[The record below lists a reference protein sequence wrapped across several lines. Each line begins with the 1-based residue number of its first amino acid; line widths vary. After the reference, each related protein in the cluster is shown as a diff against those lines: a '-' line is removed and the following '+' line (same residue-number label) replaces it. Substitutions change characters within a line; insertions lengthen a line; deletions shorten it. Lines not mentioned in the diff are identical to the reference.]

1 MAINIRGNTNLKGGV
16 VNSTRKKT
24 NINVEDNA
32 TLTTP
37 KITNT
42 GGSTYDVNLGNG
54 GTLNYDGKT
63 YQNQPVEDYY
73 SNYLADIERANKLA
87 QEKAAEAQRLR
98 TEQAVTT
105 NNAYIPQVNQQTD
118 KQLQDAYI
126 ATQQAKVNAPQAL
139 SAMGYTGGAAESSL
153 IGLDTTYQNQR
164 GQMEQGRNDAI
175 NQIRQNEQQIRSTGD
190 ANLSDLAS
198 QYYNN
203 LIQNQQQ
210 AQSMA
215 QSQSNWQSEFDLNK
229 QNQGKDDFINSLGA
243 YYNDFQAKINEV
255 QGDGDTSNDWQIAY
269 LQQARAQKQLDQKD
283 TQTQQRDIQTEQYQ
297 NILAQYKGGA
307 LSRAEANYLLQQYGL
322 PTI

>member
-1 MAINIRGNTNLKGGV
+1 MQTLKEQI
-16 VNSTRKKT
+16 SLHKK
-24 NINVEDNA
+24 
-32 TLTTP
+32 
-37 KITNT
+37 
-42 GGSTYDVNLGNG
+42 
-54 GTLNYDGKT
+54 
-63 YQNQPVEDYY
+63 
-73 SNYLADIERANKLA
+73 
-87 QEKAAEAQRLR
+87 KAAEAQRLR

-164 GQMEQGRNDAI
+164 GQMEQGRNDAL

-243 YYNDFQAKINEV
+243 YHNDYQAKINDI

-269 LQQARAQKQLDQKD
+269 LQQARQQKIIDQQG
-283 TQTQQRDIQTEQYQ
+283 TQTNQRDVQAEQYQ
-297 NILAQYKGGA
+297 NILAQYRGGA